1 MANTSCDIKKMKEVE
16 NKIRDLINLVS
27 VYNTEEEEGEG
38 KKIEDDAAADLKVR
52 LQEIAKMIASI
63 C

>member
-38 KKIEDDAAADLKVR
+38 KKIEDDAAADLKAR